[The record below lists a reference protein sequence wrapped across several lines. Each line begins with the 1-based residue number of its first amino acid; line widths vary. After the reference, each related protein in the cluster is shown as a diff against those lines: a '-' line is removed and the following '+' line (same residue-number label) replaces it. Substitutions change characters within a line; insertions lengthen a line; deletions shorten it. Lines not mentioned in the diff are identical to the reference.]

1 MPYPNEVALRIIEQ
15 AKAKALGKEHG
26 YLDAMSISVRQPV
39 KNVSVIDRQG
49 GKEEDQGTNLYGQA
63 GPGLGRSHKDPT
75 QDVPAGRGAHVLA
88 MPRPAVKDPKSGLT
102 DQQIKD
108 RQHPKFD
115 DKQHTLEN
123 EEEKDASGIT
133 YGNQMQI
140 PTPAPKCGMQR
151 MIPSAYSESITDVAT
166 HYKLDLNELML
177 GQKQEMEH
185 TTDPSEAL
193 KIACDHLKEMPD
205 YYTRMKVH
213 MDHADINCKSSDLM
227 PMGIGVSKDKS
238 LTQVPAKNIHADVRG
253 ELQMKRDEPIYNEA
267 KDEDDDELKEGSWVS
282 AFKAGLHIDSD
293 GQARKWE
300 PEDVDS
306 IAQQYNKATEVNNPE
321 RHIAPVV
328 IGHPK
333 DNSPAFG
340 WIEKAKAAGG
350 KLYLKLTEMQ
360 PEFID
365 MLKKGLYKTR
375 SISLYPDLNIRH
387 LGFLGGSPPAVKGL
401 GPFKFAEEELFNTYE
416 FGEDMTDINELKQE
430 NNFFK
435 RLFNLFKIDVSKID
449 HAEFP
454 GEGTSSKLQ
463 TSEVPQI
470 KTIDGQYPEGA
481 TMAETLQP
489 PKPHELVKEHL
500 THAAGFL
507 NSAKSHMAL
516 PSETAVKGLSG
527 QDITSKAG
535 ASENLAMARHHLET
549 AHEMAR
555 GDEIKDHAEQP
566 MAPLSK
572 DIDSMTHKEH
582 LQMVSH
588 YLGQAQSVKE
598 PDKIHEALSKAHDH
612 MCHVQEGM
620 EKATVSGNFA
630 EEGVTIPGTKAI
642 PVAEVK
648 DDKDKISELEQE
660 LAQLKALITKLQS
673 ENEKLVSGMEAEQA
687 ENAMGEYREFCKELV
702 SQGRMRPADLDQQV
716 LNIKLR
722 ADIDTQETKDFTEG
736 KIVAISGHVDQYKQY
751 LSSLPKVVEFGEFA
765 PTVGAAPKQS
775 PDGVA
780 DFCEKKIKDFMEK
793 DKIPYHA
800 ALNKLASQDPEKVQ
814 EYLQASVG

>member
-1 MPYPNEVALRIIEQ
+1 MPYPNEAALRIIEQ
-15 AKAKALGKEHG
+15 AKAKALPKEH
-26 YLDAMSISVRQPV
+26 LDAMSISVRQPV

-123 EEEKDASGIT
+123 EEEKDVSGIT
-133 YGNQMQI
+133 YGNQMKI
-140 PTPAPKCGMQR
+140 PTPAPKYGMQR
-151 MIPSAYSESITDVAT
+151 MIPSAYSESIT
-166 HYKLDLNELML
+166 E
-177 GQKQEMEH
+177 
-185 TTDPSEAL
+185 
-193 KIACDHLKEMPD
+193 
-205 YYTRMKVH
+205 KVH
-213 MDHADINCKSSDLM
+213 MDHADINCNTSELM
-227 PMGIGVSKDKS
+227 PQGIGISKDKS

-253 ELQMKRDEPIYNEA
+253 ELIMKRDEPIYNEA
-267 KDEDDDELKEGSWVS
+267 KDEDDDEFKDGSWVS
-282 AFKAGLHIDSD
+282 AFKSGLHIDSD

-300 PEDVDS
+300 PEDVDN
-306 IAQQYNKATEVNNPE
+306 IAQQYNKATDPANPE
-321 RHIAPVV
+321 RHIAPIV

-387 LGFLGGSPPAVKGL
+387 LGFLGGAPPAVKGL

-435 RLFNLFKIDVSKID
+435 RLFKLFKIDVSKID

-555 GDEIKDHAEQP
+555 GDEIKGHAEQP

-598 PDKIHEALSKAHDH
+598 PDKIHEALSKAHAH

-660 LAQLKALITKLQS
+660 LAQLKALITKLQA

-793 DKIPYHA
+793 EKIPYHA